1 MAKDLTLP
9 ALGPGP
15 GLDAASRPPKGRFV
29 LARARRVVLLVLPLL
44 VAAHWVVTRHRLLG
58 GVCYLL
64 GVIPIVGCRQPQNHC
79 PASLYDALPRADDV
93 FHFIPCTNATIPP
106 SLEDPNPESTWQG
119 LFEPNPDHWSW
130 ADSDRKASDACS
142 GRGIYLCGY
151 LDLPLDYYNASD
163 QRIVRL
169 AITKLQVAG
178 LALAKPAGSS
188 RTAAANCTS
197 GRTIVLEPGGPGA
210 SGTNE
215 VWIRGEKISQRLSD
229 GELDVLGWD
238 PRGVNVSLP
247 LASCFAHNSYRDHW
261 SLFADQYREAS
272 VSPMSQLRAADAMNK
287 ATFFACQQRFGDFG
301 RFLSTTFAAL
311 DLEGIRNSLGEDDL
325 SAYFVSYGTAVG
337 QTYAAMFPDKVGRM
351 VLDGN
356 VYFKDYRTLGMDSYN
371 SFANVTDVWVDG
383 FLGECVRAGPDK
395 CALAQSKEGDN
406 RPVTLENL
414 QARMESLIQS
424 LAKAPI
430 PAYLESTGPMLITYS
445 EFVKAL
451 YPALYLPTTW
461 ASVASM
467 LRELERGNT
476 TAAAKRISSFQSG
489 PAEVASRPFSFE
501 LTNLVVC
508 ADAHN
513 SPSPPDDLQWWD
525 NLWANYTQKSW
536 LTGNYGFSLV
546 FPCRHFSGNWR
557 EINTYQGHLNHT
569 LKNPLLLLS
578 STYDPSTPLQNAKR
592 ALEELRLNARL
603 VVHHGYGH
611 ATLPD
616 KSNCTDQIAKRFMM
630 EGELPEDQVSDCYA
644 NEKPYRYSKDQWF

>member
-1 MAKDLTLP
+1 MVFLNAKITKTICPAPQPRPQPQPQPVQPQCGQAWCMVTGQNLSQIFPNLQILP
-9 ALGPGP
+9 RPEPSCDDEEAHKAWQEEYSHWGLLRCECGRGYFCREHGDWISGDEVGDGVAPTGSSQKAGSCPG
-15 GLDAASRPPKGRFV
+15 S
-29 LARARRVVLLVLPLL
+29 
-44 VAAHWVVTRHRLLG
+44 H
-58 GVCYLL
+58 YE
-64 GVIPIVGCRQPQNHC
+64 GCRQPQNHC

-106 SLEDPNPESTWQG
+106 SLDDPNPESTWQG

-163 QRIVRL
+163 KRIVRL

-414 QARMESLIQS
+414 QARMESLVQS

-445 EFVKAL
+445 EFVKVL

-525 NLWANYTQKSW
+525 NLWANYTQK
-536 LTGNYGFSLV
+536 
-546 FPCRHFSGNWR
+546 
-557 EINTYQGHLNHT
+557 
-569 LKNPLLLLS
+569 
-578 STYDPSTPLQNAKR
+578 
-592 ALEELRLNARL
+592 
-603 VVHHGYGH
+603 
-611 ATLPD
+611 
-616 KSNCTDQIAKRFMM
+616 FMM